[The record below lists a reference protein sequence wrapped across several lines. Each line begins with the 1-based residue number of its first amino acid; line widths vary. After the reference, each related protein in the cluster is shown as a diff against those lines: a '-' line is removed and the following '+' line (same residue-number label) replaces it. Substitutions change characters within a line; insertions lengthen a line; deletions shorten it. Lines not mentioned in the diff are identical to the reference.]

1 MNEELPKT
9 ITSRQLVR
17 MLKDASGESKGMK
30 FCFLIG
36 AGASMSS
43 GIPSG
48 ADLARKWIREIEE
61 DCGKDDFAKWKNK
74 VGISEDNVGEFYPQI
89 YEKRFGH
96 IPESGY
102 DCIRHYMEGKEP
114 SLGYLILANIMVRE
128 KHNVV
133 ITTNF
138 DNLLEDA
145 IRTYTKEKPFI
156 AGHEALADYVP
167 KRSDRPIILKVH
179 RDLFFHPFSDR
190 EHTGT
195 IQKAWEDILDRFL
208 SDYFLIVLGYGGND
222 GSLMD
227 YFASLN
233 NRKQIYWCVYN
244 PGEEPSNQDSEND
257 LSWREHLWG
266 KLSSKAQNILSPNDF
281 LIAINGFDIFMYDCY
296 AALGYKF
303 LDGIEEIKRPNPM
316 HELLEATYRRLENIN
331 AQRKEIS
338 EIKRSLSQE
347 TSASYHNVLSG
358 ALSYLFDANQ
368 ETDIDKK
375 DKIYR
380 EGIAKY
386 PQDANLLGDY
396 ANFLCD
402 IRHDYDQAERYYK
415 KALEADPNHANTLGN
430 YAVFLKNIRHDY
442 DQAESYYKRAL
453 EADPNHANNLG
464 NYALFLQD
472 IRHDYDQ
479 AEGYYKRALE
489 ADPNHANILGNYAV
503 FLKNIRHDYDQAERY
518 YKRALEAD
526 PKDANTLGNYAIF
539 LENIRHDYDQAERY
553 YKKALEADPKDA
565 NTLGN
570 YAVFLKNIRHDYD
583 QAEGYYKK
591 ALEADPKNAI
601 TLGNYALFLNDIR
614 HAYDQAEAYYK
625 QALEADPK
633 DATALGN
640 YALFLQDIR
649 HDYDQAEA
657 CYKQALE
664 ADPKD
669 ATALGNY
676 TLFLHTIRHAYDQAE
691 GYYKRALEADPKDA
705 NTLGNYAVFLH
716 TIRHAYDQAEGYYKR
731 ALEADPNHANILGNY
746 TLFLHDIRHDYD
758 QAEGY
763 YKRALEVDPKNA
775 VTLGNYALFLQDIRH
790 DYDQAEGYYKRALEA
805 DPNHANNL
813 GNYTLFLHDIRHA
826 YDQAE
831 AYYKQALEVDPKNVN
846 TLGNYAHFLITC
858 RGDLKRADSLIQ
870 QAFETADNNE
880 GMEPLQAELWFYR
893 YAHYYEEWGA
903 EAEKELAALL
913 NAGAKSIGWNLAPD
927 IELARKNRHPHIE
940 QVEAFAKALT
950 EKA

>member
-539 LENIRHDYDQAERY
+539 LENIRHDYDQAE
-553 YKKALEADPKDA
+553 
-565 NTLGN
+565 
-570 YAVFLKNIRHDYD
+570 
-583 QAEGYYKK
+583 
-591 ALEADPKNAI
+591 
-601 TLGNYALFLNDIR
+601 
-614 HAYDQAEAYYK
+614 
-625 QALEADPK
+625 
-633 DATALGN
+633 
-640 YALFLQDIR
+640 
-649 HDYDQAEA
+649 
-657 CYKQALE
+657 
-664 ADPKD
+664 
-669 ATALGNY
+669 
-676 TLFLHTIRHAYDQAE
+676 
-691 GYYKRALEADPKDA
+691 
-705 NTLGNYAVFLH
+705 
-716 TIRHAYDQAEGYYKR
+716 
-731 ALEADPNHANILGNY
+731 
-746 TLFLHDIRHDYD
+746 
-758 QAEGY
+758 
-763 YKRALEVDPKNA
+763 
-775 VTLGNYALFLQDIRH
+775 
-790 DYDQAEGYYKRALEA
+790 GYYKRALEA

>member
-17 MLKDASGESKGMK
+17 MLKDASGESKGTK

-167 KRSDRPIILKVH
+167 KRSDRPIILKLH
-179 RDLFFHPFSDR
+179 RDLFLQPFSDQLN
-190 EHTGT
+190 TD
-195 IQKAWEDILDRFL
+195 ILQAAWESILGKFL
-208 SDYFLIVLGYGGND
+208 SDYHLIVLGYGGND
-222 GSLMD
+222 GSLMN
-227 YFASLN
+227 YLLKLK
-233 NRKQIYWCVYN
+233 NRKPIYWCVRN
-244 PGEEPSNQDSEND
+244 ADKATSKS
-257 LSWREHLWG
+257 LW
-266 KLSSKAQNILSPNDF
+266 NTLSPKAKRLLKNDGY
-281 LIAINGFDIFMYDCY
+281 LVPIDDFDRFMYDCY

-303 LDGIEEIKRPNPM
+303 LEGIEKIEKPKSIHEILKPNYARI
-316 HELLEATYRRLENIN
+316 ESIQTQLR
-331 AQRKEIS
+331 Q
-338 EIKRSLSQE
+338 LSQTE
-347 TSASYHNVLSG
+347 EELSKESFQSIKSF
-358 ALSYLFDANQ
+358 LPDSWMWILQANQ
-368 ETDIDKK
+368 EKDIDKK

-380 EGIAKY
+380 EGIERY
-386 PQDANLLGDY
+386 PQDADLLGDY
-396 ANFLCD
+396 ADFLCD
-402 IRHDYDQAERYYK
+402 ICHDYDRAEAYYKRALEADPNHANTLGNYALFLKDVRHDYDQAEAYYKRALAADPNHANNLGNYANFLYNIRCDYDQAETYYK

-430 YAVFLKNIRHDY
+430 YALFLKNIRHDYDQAEAYYKRALEADPKNANALGNYASFLHTIRHAYDQAEAYYKRALEANPKDANALGNYALFLHTIRHAYDQAEVYYKRALEADPNHANTLGNYALFLKNIRHAYDQAEVYYKRALEADPNHANTLGNYAVFLNDIRHDY

-453 EADPNHANNLG
+453 DPKNAVTLG
-464 NYALFLQD
+464 NYAVFLND

-479 AEGYYKRALE
+479 AERYYKRALE
-489 ADPNHANILGNYAV
+489 ADPKNANTLGNYAV

-518 YKRALEAD
+518 YKRALE
-526 PKDANTLGNYAIF
+526 
-539 LENIRHDYDQAERY
+539 
-553 YKKALEADPKDA
+553 
-565 NTLGN
+565 
-570 YAVFLKNIRHDYD
+570 
-583 QAEGYYKK
+583 
-591 ALEADPKNAI
+591 
-601 TLGNYALFLNDIR
+601 
-614 HAYDQAEAYYK
+614 
-625 QALEADPK
+625 
-633 DATALGN
+633 
-640 YALFLQDIR
+640 
-649 HDYDQAEA
+649 
-657 CYKQALE
+657 
-664 ADPKD
+664 
-669 ATALGNY
+669 
-676 TLFLHTIRHAYDQAE
+676 
-691 GYYKRALEADPKDA
+691 
-705 NTLGNYAVFLH
+705 
-716 TIRHAYDQAEGYYKR
+716 
-731 ALEADPNHANILGNY
+731 
-746 TLFLHDIRHDYD
+746 
-758 QAEGY
+758 
-763 YKRALEVDPKNA
+763 VDPKS
-775 VTLGNYALFLQDIRH
+775 
-790 DYDQAEGYYKRALEA
+790 
-805 DPNHANNL
+805 AN
-813 GNYTLFLHDIRHA
+813 
-826 YDQAE
+826 
-831 AYYKQALEVDPKNVN
+831 K
-846 TLGNYAHFLITC
+846 LGNYAHFLITC

-870 QAFETADNNE
+870 QAFENADNDE
-880 GMEPLQAELWFYR
+880 ETKPLQAKLWFYR

-913 NAGAKSIGWNLAPD
+913 NAGAKSISWNLATD

-950 EKA
+950 QEA

>member
-17 MLKDASGESKGMK
+17 MLKDASGESKGTK

-48 ADLARKWIREIEE
+48 ADLARKWIQEIEE

-156 AGHEALADYVP
+156 AGHEALAGYVP

-222 GSLMD
+222 ESLMD
-227 YFASLN
+227 YFTSLN

-244 PGEEPSNQDSEND
+244 PGEEPPNQDSEND

-266 KLSSKAQNILSPNDF
+266 KLSSKARNILSPNDF

-331 AQRKEIS
+331 TQRKEIS
-338 EIKRSLSQE
+338 EIKRSLSRE

-358 ALSYLFDANQ
+358 SLSYLFDANQ

-402 IRHDYDQAERYYK
+402 IRHDYDQAESYYK
-415 KALEADPNHANTLGN
+415 KILEADPNHT
-430 YAVFLKNIRHDY
+430 
-442 DQAESYYKRAL
+442 
-453 EADPNHANNLG
+453 NNLG
-464 NYALFLQD
+464 NYASFLHT

-489 ADPNHANILGNYAV
+489 ADPKSANKLGNYAI
-503 FLKNIRHDYDQAERY
+503 FLKDIRHDYDQAESY
-518 YKRALEAD
+518 YKQALEAD
-526 PKDANTLGNYAIF
+526 PKDANKLGNYAIF
-539 LENIRHDYDQAERY
+539 LENIRQDYDQAE
-553 YKKALEADPKDA
+553 
-565 NTLGN
+565 T
-570 YAVFLKNIRHDYD
+570 
-583 QAEGYYKK
+583 YYKK
-591 ALEADPKNAI
+591 ALEADPKNANA
-601 TLGNYALFLNDIR
+601 LGNYAVFLKNIR
-614 HAYDQAEAYYK
+614 RDYDQAEAYYK
-625 QALEADPK
+625 
-633 DATALGN
+633 
-640 YALFLQDIR
+640 
-649 HDYDQAEA
+649 
-657 CYKQALE
+657 
-664 ADPKD
+664 
-669 ATALGNY
+669 
-676 TLFLHTIRHAYDQAE
+676 
-691 GYYKRALEADPKDA
+691 RALEADS
-705 NTLGNYAVFLH
+705 
-716 TIRHAYDQAEGYYKR
+716 
-731 ALEADPNHANILGNY
+731 
-746 TLFLHDIRHDYD
+746 
-758 QAEGY
+758 
-763 YKRALEVDPKNA
+763 KNA
-775 VTLGNYALFLQDIRH
+775 I
-790 DYDQAEGYYKRALEA
+790 
-805 DPNHANNL
+805 
-813 GNYTLFLHDIRHA
+813 
-826 YDQAE
+826 
-831 AYYKQALEVDPKNVN
+831 

-880 GMEPLQAELWFYR
+880 GMKPLQAELWFYR

-950 EKA
+950 EEA

>member
-1 MNEELPKT
+1 M
-9 ITSRQLVR
+9 
-17 MLKDASGESKGMK
+17 
-30 FCFLIG
+30 
-36 AGASMSS
+36 
-43 GIPSG
+43 
-48 ADLARKWIREIEE
+48 ARKWIQEIEE

-222 GSLMD
+222 ESLMD
-227 YFASLN
+227 YFTSLN

-266 KLSSKAQNILSPNDF
+266 KLSSKARNILSPNDI

-296 AALGYKF
+296 AVLGYKF

-402 IRHDYDQAERYYK
+402 IRHDYDQAESYYK
-415 KALEADPNHANTLGN
+415 RALEADPKDATALGNYAVFLKDIRHDYDQAESYYKRALEADPKDATALGNYAVFLKDIRHAYDQAEVYYKRALEADPNHANTLGN

-442 DQAESYYKRAL
+442 DQAEMYYKQAL
-453 EADPNHANNLG
+453 EADPNHANTLG
-464 NYALFLQD
+464 NYANFLCD
-472 IRHDYDQ
+472 IRHDYDR
-479 AEGYYKRALE
+479 AE
-489 ADPNHANILGNYAV
+489 
-503 FLKNIRHDYDQAERY
+503 
-518 YKRALEAD
+518 
-526 PKDANTLGNYAIF
+526 T
-539 LENIRHDYDQAERY
+539 
-553 YKKALEADPKDA
+553 
-565 NTLGN
+565 
-570 YAVFLKNIRHDYD
+570 
-583 QAEGYYKK
+583 YYKK
-591 ALEADPKNAI
+591 ALEADPKNANA
-601 TLGNYALFLNDIR
+601 LGNYAVFLKDIR
-614 HAYDQAEAYYK
+614 RDYDQAEAYYK
-625 QALEADPK
+625 
-633 DATALGN
+633 
-640 YALFLQDIR
+640 
-649 HDYDQAEA
+649 
-657 CYKQALE
+657 
-664 ADPKD
+664 
-669 ATALGNY
+669 
-676 TLFLHTIRHAYDQAE
+676 
-691 GYYKRALEADPKDA
+691 RALEADS
-705 NTLGNYAVFLH
+705 
-716 TIRHAYDQAEGYYKR
+716 
-731 ALEADPNHANILGNY
+731 
-746 TLFLHDIRHDYD
+746 
-758 QAEGY
+758 
-763 YKRALEVDPKNA
+763 KNA
-775 VTLGNYALFLQDIRH
+775 I
-790 DYDQAEGYYKRALEA
+790 
-805 DPNHANNL
+805 
-813 GNYTLFLHDIRHA
+813 
-826 YDQAE
+826 
-831 AYYKQALEVDPKNVN
+831 

-880 GMEPLQAELWFYR
+880 GMKPLQAELWFYR

-950 EKA
+950 EEA

>member
-526 PKDANTLGNYAIF
+526 PKDANTLGNYA
-539 LENIRHDYDQAERY
+539 
-553 YKKALEADPKDA
+553 
-565 NTLGN
+565 
-570 YAVFLKNIRHDYD
+570 VFLKNIRHDYD

-614 HAYDQAEAYYK
+614 HAYDQAEAY
-625 QALEADPK
+625 
-633 DATALGN
+633 
-640 YALFLQDIR
+640 
-649 HDYDQAEA
+649 
-657 CYKQALE
+657 YKQALE

>member
-17 MLKDASGESKGMK
+17 MLKDASGESKGTK

-74 VGISEDNVGEFYPQI
+74 VGISEDNVGEFYQQI

-156 AGHEALADYVP
+156 AGHEALAGYVP

-222 GSLMD
+222 ESLMD
-227 YFASLN
+227 YFTSLN

-244 PGEEPSNQDSEND
+244 PGEESSNQDSEND
-257 LSWREHLWG
+257 LSWRKHLWG
-266 KLSSKAQNILSPNDF
+266 KLSSKARNILSPNDF
-281 LIAINGFDIFMYDCY
+281 LIAIDGFEIFMYDCY

-303 LDGIEEIKRPNPM
+303 LDKIEEIKRPNPM
-316 HELLEATYRRLENIN
+316 HELLEATYRRLESIN
-331 AQRKEIS
+331 TQRKEIS

-402 IRHDYDQAERYYK
+402 IRHAYDQAESYYKRALEADPKDATALGNYAVFLKDIRHAYDQAESYYKQALEADPKDANILGNYANFLCDIRHDYDQAEGYYK
-415 KALEADPNHANTLGN
+415 RALEADPKDANTLGN

-442 DQAESYYKRAL
+442 DQAE
-453 EADPNHANNLG
+453 G
-464 NYALFLQD
+464 
-472 IRHDYDQ
+472 
-479 AEGYYKRALE
+479 
-489 ADPNHANILGNYAV
+489 
-503 FLKNIRHDYDQAERY
+503 Y

-526 PKDANTLGNYAIF
+526 PKDANTLGNYAVF
-539 LENIRHDYDQAERY
+539 LKNIRHDYDQAERY

-570 YAVFLKNIRHDYD
+570 YAVFL
-583 QAEGYYKK
+583 
-591 ALEADPKNAI
+591 
-601 TLGNYALFLNDIR
+601 NDIR
-614 HAYDQAEAYYK
+614 HAYDQAERYYK
-625 QALEADPK
+625 K
-633 DATALGN
+633 
-640 YALFLQDIR
+640 
-649 HDYDQAEA
+649 
-657 CYKQALE
+657 
-664 ADPKD
+664 
-669 ATALGNY
+669 
-676 TLFLHTIRHAYDQAE
+676 
-691 GYYKRALEADPKDA
+691 ALEADPKDA
-705 NTLGNYAVFLH
+705 NTLGNYALFLEN
-716 TIRHAYDQAEGYYKR
+716 IRHDYDQSEAYYKR
-731 ALEADPNHANILGNY
+731 ALEADPKNANALGNY
-746 TLFLHDIRHDYD
+746 ANFLCNIRHDYD
-758 QAEGY
+758 QAEAY
-763 YKRALEVDPKNA
+763 YKRALEADPKNA
-775 VTLGNYALFLQDIRH
+775 NALGNYALFLNDIRQ

-805 DPNHANNL
+805 DPNHANTL
-813 GNYTLFLHDIRHA
+813 GNYAVFLQDIRHA

-831 AYYKQALEVDPKNVN
+831 AYYKRALEADPKNAI

-880 GMEPLQAELWFYR
+880 GMKPLQAELWFYR

-940 QVEAFAKALT
+940 RVEAFAKALT

>member
-43 GIPSG
+43 GIPTG
-48 ADLARKWIREIEE
+48 ADLARKWIQEIEE

-74 VGISEDNVGEFYPQI
+74 VQISEDNVGEFYPQI

-156 AGHEALADYVP
+156 AGHEALAGYVP

-222 GSLMD
+222 ESLMD
-227 YFASLN
+227 YFTSLN

-266 KLSSKAQNILSPNDF
+266 KLSSKARNILNPNDF

-375 DKIYR
+375 DKIYQ

-396 ANFLCD
+396 ANFLHTIRHDYDQAEMYYKQALEADPKNAITLGNYAVFLNNIRHAYDQAERYYKQALEADPNHANTLGNYALFLHTIRHAYDQAETYYKRALEVGPNHANNLGNYASFLHDIRHAYDQAEAYYKRALEADPKNVVTLGNYANFLCNIRHAYDQAEVYYRRALEADPKNAVTLGNYAVFLND

-415 KALEADPNHANTLGN
+415 KALDADQKNANALGNYAVFLNNIRHDYDQGERYYKKALDADPNHANTLGN
-430 YAVFLKNIRHDY
+430 YASFLHTIRHAY
-442 DQAESYYKRAL
+442 DQAEVYYKRALEADPNHANTLRNYALFLHIIRHAYDQAEVYYKRAL

-472 IRHDYDQ
+472 IRHAYDQ
-479 AEGYYKRALE
+479 AESYYKRGLE
-489 ADPNHANILGNYAV
+489 ADPKNANNLGNYAL
-503 FLKNIRHDYDQAERY
+503 FLNNIRHDYDQAE
-518 YKRALEAD
+518 
-526 PKDANTLGNYAIF
+526 T
-539 LENIRHDYDQAERY
+539 
-553 YKKALEADPKDA
+553 
-565 NTLGN
+565 
-570 YAVFLKNIRHDYD
+570 
-583 QAEGYYKK
+583 
-591 ALEADPKNAI
+591 
-601 TLGNYALFLNDIR
+601 
-614 HAYDQAEAYYK
+614 
-625 QALEADPK
+625 
-633 DATALGN
+633 
-640 YALFLQDIR
+640 
-649 HDYDQAEA
+649 
-657 CYKQALE
+657 
-664 ADPKD
+664 
-669 ATALGNY
+669 
-676 TLFLHTIRHAYDQAE
+676 
-691 GYYKRALEADPKDA
+691 
-705 NTLGNYAVFLH
+705 
-716 TIRHAYDQAEGYYKR
+716 
-731 ALEADPNHANILGNY
+731 
-746 TLFLHDIRHDYD
+746 
-758 QAEGY
+758 Y
-763 YKRALEVDPKNA
+763 YKRALEVDPKS
-775 VTLGNYALFLQDIRH
+775 
-790 DYDQAEGYYKRALEA
+790 
-805 DPNHANNL
+805 AN
-813 GNYTLFLHDIRHA
+813 
-826 YDQAE
+826 
-831 AYYKQALEVDPKNVN
+831 K
-846 TLGNYAHFLITC
+846 LGNYAHFLITC
-858 RGDLKRADSLIQ
+858 RGDFKRADSLIQ
-870 QAFETADNNE
+870 QAFENADNDE
-880 GMEPLQAELWFYR
+880 ETKPLQAKLWFYR

>member
-257 LSWREHLWG
+257 LSWRKHLWG

-402 IRHDYDQAERYYK
+402 IRHDYDQAESYYK
-415 KALEADPNHANTLGN
+415 QALEADPNHANTLGN

-464 NYALFLQD
+464 NYALFLEN

-503 FLKNIRHDYDQAERY
+503 FLKNIRHDYDQAESY

-526 PKDANTLGNYAIF
+526 PNHANNLGNYALF
-539 LENIRHDYDQAERY
+539 LENIRHDYDQAEGYYKRALEADPNHANNLGNYTLFLKNIRHDYDQAERY

-649 HDYDQAEA
+649 HDYDQAE
-657 CYKQALE
+657 
-664 ADPKD
+664 
-669 ATALGNY
+669 
-676 TLFLHTIRHAYDQAE
+676 
-691 GYYKRALEADPKDA
+691 
-705 NTLGNYAVFLH
+705 
-716 TIRHAYDQAEGYYKR
+716 GYYKR
-731 ALEADPNHANILGNY
+731 ALEADPNHANN
-746 TLFLHDIRHDYD
+746 
-758 QAEGY
+758 
-763 YKRALEVDPKNA
+763 
-775 VTLGNYALFLQDIRH
+775 LGNYALFLQDIRH

-805 DPNHANNL
+805 DPNHANIL

-927 IELARKNRHPHIE
+927 IELARKNKHPHIE

>member
-48 ADLARKWIREIEE
+48 ADLARKWIREIED

-156 AGHEALADYVP
+156 AGHEALAGYVP

-179 RDLFFHPFSDR
+179 RDLSFHPFSDR

-222 GSLMD
+222 ESLMD
-227 YFASLN
+227 YFTSLN

-266 KLSSKAQNILSPNDF
+266 KLSSKARNILSPNDF
-281 LIAINGFDIFMYDCY
+281 LIAINGFEIFMYDCY

-386 PQDANLLGDY
+386 PQDAN
-396 ANFLCD
+396 
-402 IRHDYDQAERYYK
+402 
-415 KALEADPNHANTLGN
+415 TLGN
-430 YAVFLKNIRHDY
+430 YAVFL
-442 DQAESYYKRAL
+442 Q
-453 EADPNHANNLG
+453 
-464 NYALFLQD
+464 
-472 IRHDYDQ
+472 
-479 AEGYYKRALE
+479 
-489 ADPNHANILGNYAV
+489 
-503 FLKNIRHDYDQAERY
+503 NIRHDYDQAERY
-518 YKRALEAD
+518 YKRALEVD
-526 PKDANTLGNYAIF
+526 PNHTNNLGNYA
-539 LENIRHDYDQAERY
+539 N
-553 YKKALEADPKDA
+553 
-565 NTLGN
+565 
-570 YAVFLKNIRHDYD
+570 
-583 QAEGYYKK
+583 
-591 ALEADPKNAI
+591 
-601 TLGNYALFLNDIR
+601 FLNDIR
-614 HAYDQAEAYYK
+614 HAYDQAETYYK
-625 QALEADPK
+625 QALEADPKSANKLGNYASFLHAIRRDYKQSEVYYKRALEADPK

-640 YALFLQDIR
+640 YAVFLKDIR
-649 HDYDQAEA
+649 HDYDQSE
-657 CYKQALE
+657 
-664 ADPKD
+664 
-669 ATALGNY
+669 
-676 TLFLHTIRHAYDQAE
+676 R
-691 GYYKRALEADPKDA
+691 YYKRALEEDPKDA
-705 NTLGNYAVFLH
+705 N
-716 TIRHAYDQAEGYYKR
+716 
-731 ALEADPNHANILGNY
+731 
-746 TLFLHDIRHDYD
+746 
-758 QAEGY
+758 
-763 YKRALEVDPKNA
+763 
-775 VTLGNYALFLQDIRH
+775 TLGNYALFLQDIRH
-790 DYDQAEGYYKRALEA
+790 DYDQAESYYKQALEADPKNANALGNYASFLHTIRHAYDQTEVYYKRALEA
-805 DPNHANNL
+805 DPNHANTLRNYALFLHTIRHDYDQAKVYYKRALEADPNHANTL
-813 GNYTLFLHDIRHA
+813 GNYALFLHTIRHA

-831 AYYKQALEVDPKNVN
+831 TYYKRALEADPKDAI

>member
-43 GIPSG
+43 GIPTG
-48 ADLARKWIREIEE
+48 ADLAKKWIREIEE

-74 VGISEDNVGEFYPQI
+74 VQISEDNVGEFYPQI

-128 KHNVV
+128 KYNVV

-156 AGHEALADYVP
+156 AGHEALAGYVP

-257 LSWREHLWG
+257 LSWRKHLWG

-396 ANFLCD
+396 ALFLKN
-402 IRHDYDQAERYYK
+402 IRHDYDQAKSYYK
-415 KALEADPNHANTLGN
+415 RALEADPKDATALGNYAVFLQDIRHAYDQAEVYYKRALEADPNHANTLGN
-430 YAVFLKNIRHDY
+430 YAIFLQDIRHDYDQAEMYYMQALDADPKNANTIGNYAVFLKDIRQDY
-442 DQAESYYKRAL
+442 DQAESYYKQAL
-453 EADPNHANNLG
+453 AADPNHANTLG

-472 IRHDYDQ
+472 IRHDYDQAEAYYKQALEADPKNANALGNYALFLKNIRHDYDQ

-489 ADPNHANILGNYAV
+489 ADPNHANILGNYAL
-503 FLKNIRHDYDQAERY
+503 FLQD
-518 YKRALEAD
+518 
-526 PKDANTLGNYAIF
+526 
-539 LENIRHDYDQAERY
+539 IRHDYDQAERY
-553 YKKALEADPKDA
+553 YKKALEADPNHA
-565 NTLGN
+565 NALGN
-570 YAVFLKNIRHDYD
+570 YAVFLK
-583 QAEGYYKK
+583 
-591 ALEADPKNAI
+591 
-601 TLGNYALFLNDIR
+601 
-614 HAYDQAEAYYK
+614 
-625 QALEADPK
+625 
-633 DATALGN
+633 
-640 YALFLQDIR
+640 DIR

-657 CYKQALE
+657 
-664 ADPKD
+664 
-669 ATALGNY
+669 
-676 TLFLHTIRHAYDQAE
+676 
-691 GYYKRALEADPKDA
+691 YYKRALEADPKDA
-705 NTLGNYAVFLH
+705 NKLGNYAIFL
-716 TIRHAYDQAEGYYKR
+716 E
-731 ALEADPNHANILGNY
+731 
-746 TLFLHDIRHDYD
+746 DIRHDYD
-758 QAEGY
+758 QAETY
-763 YKRALEVDPKNA
+763 YKKALEADPKNA
-775 VTLGNYALFLQDIRH
+775 NALGNYAVFLKNIRR
-790 DYDQAEGYYKRALEA
+790 DYDQAEAYYKRALEA
-805 DPNHANNL
+805 DS
-813 GNYTLFLHDIRHA
+813 
-826 YDQAE
+826 
-831 AYYKQALEVDPKNVN
+831 KNAI

-880 GMEPLQAELWFYR
+880 GMKPLQAELWFYR

-950 EKA
+950 EEA